1 MIQTLSLE
9 ELRSMDDHGEIT
21 MTDFE
26 LYKIFLMSQRNSI
39 ENIKA
44 DRMGDM
50 LLNLT
55 KIAESLDGIAS
66 CVNGVGIN
74 ISENLTK

>member
-26 LYKIFLMSQRNSI
+26 LYKIFLMSQRNTI

-55 KIAESLDGIAS
+55 KIAEALDCIA
-66 CVNGVGIN
+66 IFKLKK
-74 ISENLTK
+74 I